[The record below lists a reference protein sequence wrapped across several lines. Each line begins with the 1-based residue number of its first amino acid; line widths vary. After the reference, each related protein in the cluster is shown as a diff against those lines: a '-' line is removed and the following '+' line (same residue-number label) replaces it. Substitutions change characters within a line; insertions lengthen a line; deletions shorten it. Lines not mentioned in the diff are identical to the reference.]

1 MNIIQIF
8 IDRFYTDGGKE
19 MLELRFFR
27 RLGGKRPF
35 KATLV
40 YILSACLWT
49 FLSDY
54 ILFAW
59 TNDAARITQFQTL
72 KGWFFILVTG
82 IILFILLYCYQK
94 RQEDMTKTLI
104 ETEAKYRTLVEEAL
118 VGVYIYQDGRYCYV
132 NPRFC
137 EIMGYSQDEIVAG
150 DAFDLIL
157 PEDRPLVVEQIQ
169 RQLNGECK
177 SMRYQARG
185 RRRDGTIIHFEVHGT
200 ITTFHDKPAII
211 GTLIDLTE
219 RKKTEDLLR
228 KSDKLAVVGQM
239 AAGVAHEI
247 RNPLTALRGFVQL
260 LQSTVKEPR
269 TYFDVMLS
277 ELDRIN
283 LIVSEF
289 LFLAKPQIVHFE
301 QNDLLVLLKKVVQL
315 LETQAILSNIQ
326 IRLDFAPVPWI
337 YCDENQIKQVFVNVL
352 KNAIEA
358 MPRGGEILIQVRSR
372 DEDFVQVRIIDQGC
386 GISQEQIRRLGE
398 PFYTTKEK
406 GTGLGLLVS
415 YQIIEAHK
423 GKIQIESELE
433 KGTTVEVL
441 LPVAKD
447 HGKELEE

>member
-1 MNIIQIF
+1 
-8 IDRFYTDGGKE
+8 
-19 MLELRFFR
+19 
-27 RLGGKRPF
+27 
-35 KATLV
+35 
-40 YILSACLWT
+40 
-49 FLSDY
+49 
-54 ILFAW
+54 
-59 TNDAARITQFQTL
+59 
-72 KGWFFILVTG
+72 
-82 IILFILLYCYQK
+82 
-94 RQEDMTKTLI
+94 
-104 ETEAKYRTLVEEAL
+104 
-118 VGVYIYQDGRYCYV
+118 
-132 NPRFC
+132 
-137 EIMGYSQDEIVAG
+137 
-150 DAFDLIL
+150 
-157 PEDRPLVVEQIQ
+157 
-169 RQLNGECK
+169 
-177 SMRYQARG
+177 MRYQARG